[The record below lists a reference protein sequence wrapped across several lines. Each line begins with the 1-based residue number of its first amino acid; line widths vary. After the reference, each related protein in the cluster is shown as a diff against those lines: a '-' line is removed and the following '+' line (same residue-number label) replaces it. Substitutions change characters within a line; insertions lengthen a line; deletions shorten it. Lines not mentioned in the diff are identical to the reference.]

1 MKKSIIISYII
12 ILVVSII
19 LIFTTN
25 MYIQNEIEKIDGI
38 QYEKF
43 NEFRKESDMLFPLS
57 YSYNIVLYHNIIGII
72 GLVGLNIY
80 TLKRKDNTINKR
92 KLIFWLLMIPIAFI
106 SVFYVGNYSNTGMS
120 VPVSL
125 SFSFFNLII
134 YSIILIFSHF
144 I

>member
-1 MKKSIIISYII
+1 MKKSIIISYSI

-43 NEFRKESDMLFPLS
+43 NEFRKESGMLFPLS

-72 GLVGLNIY
+72 CLVGLNIY
-80 TLKRKDNTINKR
+80 TLKRKDNTIKKR